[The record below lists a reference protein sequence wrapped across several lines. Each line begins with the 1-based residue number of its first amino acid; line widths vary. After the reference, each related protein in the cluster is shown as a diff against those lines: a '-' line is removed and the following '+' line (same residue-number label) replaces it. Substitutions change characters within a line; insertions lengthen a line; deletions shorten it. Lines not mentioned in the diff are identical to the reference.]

1 MRRPQNLKCCT
12 CLLNLGVKSKFLEI
26 ILLASFVCG
35 CDSVDLSTPE
45 KAIESLYYA
54 ISKKDDGLYA
64 KCFYEHG
71 EFKNSEIKQ
80 GTRGIFAHFEILRH
94 KILQKENVGPDEVK
108 FTMEEVLQKD
118 NGLKFVSTFVVMYIR
133 VGKEW
138 KILSTTGIETKK
150 IK

>member
-1 MRRPQNLKCCT
+1 MANFGR
-12 CLLNLGVKSKFLEI
+12 GVIKICVESKFLGI
-26 ILLASFVCG
+26 ILLASFLCG
-35 CDSVDLSTPE
+35 CDSVDLSAPE
-45 KAIESLYYA
+45 KAMESLYYA

-80 GTRGIFAHFEILRH
+80 GTRCIFAHFEILRH
-94 KILQKENVGPDEVK
+94 KILQKENVRPDEVK

-138 KILSTTGIETKK
+138 KILSTTNIETKK
-150 IK
+150 IQ